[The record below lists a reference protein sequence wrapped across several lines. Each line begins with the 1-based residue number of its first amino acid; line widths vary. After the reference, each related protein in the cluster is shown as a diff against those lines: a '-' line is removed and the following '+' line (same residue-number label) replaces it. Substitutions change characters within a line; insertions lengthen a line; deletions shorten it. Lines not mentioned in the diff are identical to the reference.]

1 MLYEQEDK
9 LEYFKHGRSVKD
21 MSKAFLVPDIRSF
34 PLKMKLRVLLLEATL
49 GTALVI
55 LTQHRHIVE
64 VGRDLGM
71 TFLRTALI
79 IPGVISILNLPIQ
92 ASRQVQ
98 VRLVCRI
105 VPCFH
110 LLQALQ
116 VHLIVGQWFIL
127 MVVVQRMEE
136 KELGLGLEFI
146 GVLEIQEMSVIG
158 WKGNKPIK
166 GLK

>member
-1 MLYEQEDK
+1 MC
-9 LEYFKHGRSVKD
+9 
-21 MSKAFLVPDIRSF
+21 I
-34 PLKMKLRVLLLEATL
+34 ATL
-49 GTALVI
+49 SLFSFFI
-55 LTQHRHIVE
+55 RE

-71 TFLRTALI
+71 TLLRTALI

-146 GVLEIQEMSVIG
+146 GVLEIQGKFSLCFSNIP
-158 WKGNKPIK
+158 W
-166 GLK
+166 L

>member
-1 MLYEQEDK
+1 MC
-9 LEYFKHGRSVKD
+9 
-21 MSKAFLVPDIRSF
+21 I
-34 PLKMKLRVLLLEATL
+34 ATL
-49 GTALVI
+49 SLFSFFI
-55 LTQHRHIVE
+55 RE

-71 TFLRTALI
+71 TLLRTALI

-92 ASRQVQ
+92 ASHQVQ
-98 VRLVCRI
+98 VRLVCRL

-116 VHLIVGQWFIL
+116 VHLIVGRWFIL

-146 GVLEIQEMSVIG
+146 GVLEIQGKFSPCFFNIP
-158 WKGNKPIK
+158 W
-166 GLK
+166 L

>member
-1 MLYEQEDK
+1 
-9 LEYFKHGRSVKD
+9 
-21 MSKAFLVPDIRSF
+21 
-34 PLKMKLRVLLLEATL
+34 
-49 GTALVI
+49 
-55 LTQHRHIVE
+55 
-64 VGRDLGM
+64 M

-110 LLQALQ
+110 LQALQ
-116 VHLIVGQWFIL
+116 VQLIVGQWFIL

-146 GVLEIQEMSVIG
+146 GVLEIQGKFSLCFSNIP
-158 WKGNKPIK
+158 W
-166 GLK
+166 L